1 MQAADLKN
9 PGNDQLLQTLR
20 RVAAK
25 AISNNNQE
33 TNPSQALRDFFSDC
47 VAKCAAPPPVEEK

>member
-25 AISNNNQE
+25 AISNHNQE
-33 TNPSQALRDFFSDC
+33 ANPAADLRDFFSDC
-47 VAKCAAPPPVEEK
+47 VAKCAVPAPVEAK